1 MKKFRDL
8 SDEVVL
14 AIDDKRFAR
23 VVKDFDSVCPD
34 TDLINQI
41 VNEMT
46 SEDITD
52 LYNYGIVFNIKQ
64 IEIFEDDYD
73 YYIKFELK
81 DDSVVDGLT
90 PVFAVK
96 KDSSVILAKYTT
108 MYFGFELTESMRKLF

>member
-14 AIDDKRFAR
+14 AIDDNRFAR

-46 SEDITD
+46 SADITD
-52 LYNYGIVFNIKQ
+52 LYNYGIVFNMKQ

-90 PVFAVK
+90 PVFSVK
-96 KDSSVILAKYTT
+96 KDSPVILEKYTT